1 MFPVSSENLSLDK
14 KTDNNISLWLR
25 NLCKLDFFKRSDVH
39 TFITFQKYKPY
50 AWCNDMI
57 NTISFVIILEYK
69 ISHLDQVLVI
79 RTRNKVLLSNKWHYF
94 KFWNIS
100 SFHHLISEVWYLF
113 GTLCNMLDEIRVVV
127 WILLQ
132 TFMILKSDLQK
143 KETQSAWVITHR

>member
-1 MFPVSSENLSLDK
+1 MLRKYRGRYFKFTYIVYYSLDIPKYKYMFPVSSENLSLDK

-57 NTISFVIILEYK
+57 NTILFVIILEYK

-100 SFHHLISEVWYLF
+100 SKMNLLFLKCDISLGPYV
-113 GTLCNMLDEIRVVV
+113 TC
-127 WILLQ
+127 
-132 TFMILKSDLQK
+132 
-143 KETQSAWVITHR
+143 